1 MIYFADTSALVK
13 RYVNEVGS
21 GYIRTLLATPDNIL
35 YQTFLTPFEITSAFY
50 RRQRMKELSVEEVA
64 LALQAYRVHSH
75 QEYVLVPYSEAL
87 MNTAEALLARY
98 PLRTLDAIQLAAAL
112 TLKSTFPADD
122 VPLTF
127 LSADDRLIAV
137 AQQEHLLTEN
147 PNSHP

>member
-13 RYVNEVGS
+13 RYVEEIGA
-21 GYIRTLLATPDNIL
+21 GYIRTLVTTPDTLL
-35 YQTFLTPFEITSAFY
+35 YQTFLTPLEITSAFY
-50 RRQRMKELSVEEVA
+50 RRRRMNELSEEEVA
-64 LALQAYRVHSH
+64 LALQTYRSHSH
-75 QEYVLVPYSEAL
+75 REYVLVPYSEAL
-87 MNTAEALLARY
+87 MSTAETLLARH

-112 TLKSTFPADD
+112 TLKSTFPVND

>member
-13 RYVNEVGS
+13 RYINEIGS
-21 GYIRTLLATPDNIL
+21 GYVRNLVTVPDNVF
-35 YQTFLTPFEITSAFY
+35 YQTFLTPLEITSAFY
-50 RRQRMKELSVEEVA
+50 RRLRLNELSVEEVS
-64 LALQAYRVHSH
+64 LALQAYRTNSH
-75 QEYVLVPYSEAL
+75 REYVLVPYSETL
-87 MNTAEALLARY
+87 MNTTETLIARY

-112 TLKSTFPADD
+112 TLKGTFPADD

-147 PNSHP
+147 PNSHS